1 MHLLTQGRWWACAEC
16 ICRFRVTELFTFNV
30 LKNNEKYPIEVRPAF
45 TGLLVYGAEFA
56 RDVGNQRMETA
67 LRLTRSRPDILM
79 KGCNLK
85 MTYSVFF
92 SPIWLALLVLVA
104 MREEGLKRLPYF
116 RSGGRICPC
125 QYNMG
130 VPTGFVKGYSG
141 IFATLFCNSDI
152 YATLIASAWSAYEG
166 LARLII

>member
-1 MHLLTQGRWWACAEC
+1 
-16 ICRFRVTELFTFNV
+16 LFTFNV

-56 RDVGNQRMETA
+56 RDVGNQRHGRP
-67 LRLTRSRPDILM
+67 LRMLTRGRPDILM

-125 QYNMG
+125 HCYMG
-130 VPTGFVKGYSG
+130 VSASFVKGYSG

-166 LARLII
+166 LAKLII